1 MTRTLIT
8 LFLALGLVLVP
19 TGPAAH
25 GRQQSSEAEAA
36 KVKSEVMKRLSGKKE
51 RVKIKLRG
59 GSELKGRITQSGDN
73 SFTVTD
79 ERTGN
84 HTDIGYAD
92 VLKLQGRGM
101 STGKKILIA
110 SAIGVGVL
118 VTVALIAIRNF
129 DPFKNGVVIR

>member
-1 MTRTLIT
+1 MTRTLMT

-19 TGPAAH
+19 TGSEAH

-36 KVKSEVMKRLSGKKE
+36 KVRAEVIKRLSGKKE
-51 RVKIKLRG
+51 RVKIKLRN

-79 ERTGN
+79 EKTGN
-84 HTDIGYAD
+84 HTDISYSD

-129 DPFKNGVVIR
+129 DPFKNGIVIR

>member
-1 MTRTLIT
+1 MTRILMTF
-8 LFLALGLVLVP
+8 FLALGFVLVS
-19 TGPAAH
+19 TGPVAY
-25 GRQQSSEAEAA
+25 GQEQSSEAEAT
-36 KVKSEVMKRLSGKKE
+36 KVKAEVIKRLSRKKE
-51 RVKIKLRG
+51 RVKIKLRS
-59 GSELKGRITQSGDN
+59 GSQLKGRITQTGDN

-79 ERTGN
+79 EKTGN
-84 HTDIGYAD
+84 RTDVGYAD

-118 VTVALIAIRNF
+118 VTVAIIAIRNF